1 MNDNYSAIVTR
12 IKNIRDHSNANR
24 LKCSCLYG
32 NNVIIGLD
40 TKEGDLGVFFPVES
54 QLSKEFCAANDLI
67 RRKDENGK
75 PAGGMFDENRRVRAQ
90 KFRGESSMGF
100 WVPLSYFEKFASH
113 LGVAPFHLREG
124 DEFYNLE
131 GHKVCEKYVVR
142 HVHATGP
149 AGENRKKK
157 KVAATKIVEGQF
169 HFHFDTSQLY
179 RSMDKINPD
188 DIVVANFKIHGS
200 SGIFANV
207 LKTRKLSLVEKV
219 AKFFGAKVQETEY
232 AHVASSRKVI
242 KSETNDGGG
251 YYGTDL
257 WATIME
263 RDFKGR
269 LKQGETVYCEIVG
282 QLENGKWIQKDYDY
296 GCAANTNKV
305 YIYRITQTSPDGHVV
320 ELSYPQMKA
329 RALEIGHE
337 VVPEIYYGPLCGL
350 VPIQDTTDV
359 GINLWRDRVL
369 KHLKDAYV
377 FDQDSKFCVN
387 KVPEEGICLRVEGND
402 IKVYKLK
409 SDRFYGYE
417 TALLDKGEVD
427 MESEEAV
434 DNTEDSDIKSE

>member
-12 IKNIRDHSNANR
+12 IKNIRRHSNADR
-24 LKCSCLYG
+24 LNCTNLLG

-142 HVHATGP
+142 HIHATGP

-179 RSMDKINPD
+179 RSLDKINPD
-188 DIVVANFKIHGS
+188 DICVISWKWHGTS
-200 SGIFANV
+200 AVIGNI
-207 LKTRKLSLVEKV
+207 LKTRKLSTTEKI
-219 AKFFGAKVQETEY
+219 ARFFGAKIQETEY
-232 AHVASSRKVI
+232 AYVAASRKVI
-242 KSETNDGGG
+242 KSEVNDGGG
-251 YYGTDL
+251 YYGGDL
-257 WATIME
+257 WNDVMQ

-269 LKQGETVYCEIVG
+269 LKQGEMIYGEIVG

-329 RALEIGHE
+329 RALEIGHQ
-337 VVPEIYYGPLCGL
+337 VVPEIFYGPLRGL
-350 VPIQDTTDV
+350 VPMFAAEGV
-359 GINLWRDRVL
+359 NEWRDRVL
-369 KHLKDAYV
+369 QFLKDAYV
-377 FDQDSKFCVN
+377 YDQDSKFCTN
-387 KVPEEGICLRVEGND
+387 KLPEEGICLRVEGAA
-402 IKVYKLK
+402 IQVYKLK

-434 DNTEDSDIKSE
+434 DSTENSDTNSK

>member
-12 IKNIRDHSNANR
+12 IKNIRRHSNADR
-24 LKCSCLYG
+24 LNCSCLYG

-100 WVPLSYFEKFASH
+100 WVPLSYFEKFATH

-179 RSMDKINPD
+179 RSLDKINPD
-188 DIVVANFKIHGS
+188 DIVVISSKWHGT
-200 SGIFANV
+200 SGCFGNV
-207 LKTRKLSLVEKV
+207 LKTRKLGRIEKITR
-219 AKFFGAKVQETEY
+219 FFGVKIQETEY
-232 AHVASSRKVI
+232 CYVAASRKVI
-242 KSETNDGGG
+242 KSEGSSHEG
-251 YYGTDL
+251 YYGGDL
-257 WATIME
+257 WNDVMQ

-269 LKQGETVYCEIVG
+269 LKQGEMVYVEIVG

-296 GCAANTNKV
+296 GCPPNTNKV
-305 YIYRITQTSPDGHVV
+305 FVYRITQTSPDGHVV

-350 VPIQDTTDV
+350 IPIQDTTDV
-359 GINLWRDRVL
+359 GISLWRDRVL

-377 FDQDSKFCVN
+377 YDQDSRFCKNV
-387 KVPEEGICLRVEGND
+387 VPEEGICLRVEGSE

-434 DNTEDSDIKSE
+434 DNSEISDINNK